1 LAVWVR
7 QPHGLMIGNALLAI
21 LLPARRFLSNVDAT
35 ALGVTIIGIRLLAL
49 AGGMLFEMAE
59 LALTGRRA
67 KAGGKTVPLM
77 TLFV

>member
-1 LAVWVR
+1 
-7 QPHGLMIGNALLAI
+7 M
-21 LLPARRFLSNVDAT
+21 
-35 ALGVTIIGIRLLAL
+35 AL

-67 KAGGKTVPLM
+67 MAGGETVPLM